1 MTKCATN
8 LQVGVIDAKLEV
20 VILECDEVT
29 GAEVPVD
36 ISSASVK
43 ALYIRRPDYTLLTKT
58 ATFSTD
64 GTDGKLFVQ
73 TEAGDI
79 NIEGTYRVQG
89 HIAMTGWNGRSTIG
103 EFEVDENLV

>member
-1 MTKCATN
+1 MARCETN

-36 ISSASVK
+36 ISSATTKNIV
-43 ALYIRRPDYTLLTKT
+43 IRRPDHTLLAKP

-64 GTDGKLFVQ
+64 GTDGKLFVL
-73 TEAGDI
+73 TESNDI
-79 NIEGTYRVQG
+79 NIEGTYKVQG
-89 HIAMTGWNGRSTIG
+89 HIVMTGWNGRSTIG
-103 EFEVDENLV
+103 EFEVDENL